1 MSFIQNSIVLLYHT
15 KFQNLPQVHKADI
28 LAHANQ
34 HYAQASDILQKSDNI
49 VLYQEKRAV
58 VGLAALERD
67 KVSDDVIHLSMM
79 CVNNRFQ
86 KSGIGTE
93 MLTYVFDELQGP
105 KQLRASIPPLRW
117 NHAELVRFFEKRNFQ
132 MAPNDSD
139 TTLLIH
145 NAM

>member
-1 MSFIQNSIVLLYHT
+1 M
-15 KFQNLPQVHKADI
+15 PQVYKADI

-49 VLYQEKRAV
+49 VLYQEKRVV
-58 VGLAALERD
+58 VGLAAIERD
-67 KVSDDVIHLSMM
+67 IVSNDVIHLSMM

-86 KSGIGTE
+86 KTGIGTE
-93 MLTYVFDELQGP
+93 MLTYVFDELQGK
-105 KQLRASIPPLRW
+105 KQLRASIPPVRW
-117 NHAELVRFFEKRNFQ
+117 NHADLVRFFQKRNFQ
-132 MAPNDSD
+132 LAANDSD